1 MVYIREQKTLL
12 GKGGKGMSFWG
23 NWSWLYFIG
32 GIIIIIGIIG
42 CNFFKWKT
50 GFSLHDI
57 FVDIIG
63 LGIVV
68 FVLCLI
74 ALLVNLC
81 DYHEQKKL
89 YESGYSCIVNFNEEN
104 KELMKTNMADVLKK
118 AVETNENYFE
128 ITDGEMKVKEYSFRY
143 IKDESWRELSP
154 INTNEISEGK
164 CINKQ

>member
-1 MVYIREQKTLL
+1 
-12 GKGGKGMSFWG
+12 MSFWG

-42 CNFFKWKT
+42 CNIFKWEA
-50 GFSLHDI
+50 GLSWHDF
-57 FVDIIG
+57 FVDITG
-63 LGIVV
+63 LGVV
-68 FVLCLI
+68 VSVVCLVAFLI
-74 ALLVNLC
+74 NLC

-104 KELMKTNMADVLKK
+104 KELMKTNRADVLKK
-118 AVETNENYFE
+118 AVEINENYFE

-143 IKDESWRELSP
+143 IKDESWRGLKP

>member
-1 MVYIREQKTLL
+1 
-12 GKGGKGMSFWG
+12 MSFWG
-23 NWSWLYFIG
+23 SWSWLYFIG
-32 GIIIIIGIIG
+32 VAIIIIGIIG
-42 CNFFKWKT
+42 CNIFKWKP
-50 GFSLHDI
+50 GWRLIDFFSSFI
-57 FVDIIG
+57 AIG
-63 LGIVV
+63 AVASLI
-68 FVLCLI
+68 CLLMFLI
-74 ALLVNLC
+74 NLC

-104 KELMKTNMADVLKK
+104 KELMKTNMADVMKK

-143 IKDESWRELSP
+143 IKDEKWRELKP